1 MELPIEQL
9 IIGVFAL
16 FGAAVTGAF
25 SVYNT
30 KVSKKLTKVEK
41 KTNDNKVLAIGNDL
55 LDQIVPALERKD
67 EALDKIAEILDNI
80 LRAQTLTAQQLKAM
94 NVVLEQR
101 CQALD
106 LIKTLQAFEESRIRQ
121 EKLDKLK
128 DGNALEGID
137 QSLKDIVGAFENGN
151 SEQERGGEGIDS
163 KIV

>member
-1 MELPIEQL
+1 MELPVEQL
-9 IIGVFAL
+9 IIGIFAL

-30 KVSKKLTKVEK
+30 KVSKKIINVEK
-41 KTNDNKVLAIGNDL
+41 KTNENKNLLVGNEL
-55 LDQIVPALERKD
+55 LEQIVPALERKD

-80 LRAQTLTAQQLKAM
+80 LRAQTLTAQQLKSM
-94 NVVLEQR
+94 TVVLEQR

-106 LIKTLQAFEESRIRQ
+106 LIKTLQAFEETRIRQ

-128 DGNALEGID
+128 GGNALKGID
-137 QSLKDIVGAFENGN
+137 QSLKDIVEAVENNN
-151 SEQERGGEGIDS
+151 SEQKKGGESIDS